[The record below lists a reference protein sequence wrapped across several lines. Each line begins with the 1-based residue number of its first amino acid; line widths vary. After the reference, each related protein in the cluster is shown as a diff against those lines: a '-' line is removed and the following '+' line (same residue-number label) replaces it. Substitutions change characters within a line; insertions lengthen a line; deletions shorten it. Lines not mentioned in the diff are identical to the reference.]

1 MGVRDDP
8 RDQPPSTPAYSAIL
22 SNDDAAGTSC
32 RVEEDEI
39 VWVVL
44 VGLVGWT
51 LGILFVVILCH
62 MAAYQDRAAR
72 HAEKKLIPFSDVTI
86 TRPGG

>member
-1 MGVRDDP
+1 
-8 RDQPPSTPAYSAIL
+8 
-22 SNDDAAGTSC
+22 
-32 RVEEDEI
+32 